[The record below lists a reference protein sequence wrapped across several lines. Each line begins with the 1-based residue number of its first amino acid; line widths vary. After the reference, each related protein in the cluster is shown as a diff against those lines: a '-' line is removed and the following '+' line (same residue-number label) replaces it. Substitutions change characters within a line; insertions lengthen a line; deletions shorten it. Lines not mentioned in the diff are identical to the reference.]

1 MQRTQPHRFLTSR
14 DLQSCSV
21 SPTLFLTQQTNSFPC
36 CATLRSVRMVP
47 RKGVSQ
53 WSLPCTLT
61 LKGTQGSGWVGGVA
75 PTPALSEIS
84 MLLLV
89 KVSPETDQRQNSTH
103 GGGAET
109 THPGASSLLRPLSVL
124 ASPLRSFWSG
134 FPGL

>member
-1 MQRTQPHRFLTSR
+1 
-14 DLQSCSV
+14 
-21 SPTLFLTQQTNSFPC
+21 
-36 CATLRSVRMVP
+36 MVP
-47 RKGVSQ
+47 GKGVSQ

-103 GGGAET
+103 GGGGGN
-109 THPGASSLLRPLSVL
+109 HSSRGILPFEALISLSF
-124 ASPLRSFWSG
+124 SS
-134 FPGL
+134 